1 MKNTSQKNDINADL
15 KEFCK
20 SSDSALFVLAQHCSM
35 IRGKGAFA
43 KMPLTPTLIGL
54 IFVDVSEFDGAARC
68 NKYLQLNMAGFYSMV
83 TDTIYL
89 TPFIEASISWYA
101 SYGAKTER
109 RFPIHYKPIPTKEM
123 LSDLGKALTPRLK
136 QDLQP
141 TVFDINNPNDIAC
154 ALEAFFDEEEKECVL
169 DSSAFKYIDCQDY
182 AEYALLTNNNIA
194 MYVENPENWA
204 NMAADMVMAE
214 PTIRKTLTNHLQH
227 IKNIQTIQ
235 EAIKNDPNHYWHKI
249 KKLID
254 VIRGKKTVFV
264 RLYNGIEF
272 KIETEKLYK
281 YTGVY
286 THWGD
291 YETPAGYPRNGAIK
305 KNQHL
310 EFKVDDIKQVM
321 YRGKTIFGTAE

>member
-1 MKNTSQKNDINADL
+1 
-15 KEFCK
+15 
-20 SSDSALFVLAQHCSM
+20 
-35 IRGKGAFA
+35 
-43 KMPLTPTLIGL
+43 
-54 IFVDVSEFDGAARC
+54 
-68 NKYLQLNMAGFYSMV
+68 
-83 TDTIYL
+83 
-89 TPFIEASISWYA
+89 
-101 SYGAKTER
+101 
-109 RFPIHYKPIPTKEM
+109 
-123 LSDLGKALTPRLK
+123 
-136 QDLQP
+136 
-141 TVFDINNPNDIAC
+141 
-154 ALEAFFDEEEKECVL
+154 
-169 DSSAFKYIDCQDY
+169 
-182 AEYALLTNNNIA
+182 
-194 MYVENPENWA
+194 
-204 NMAADMVMAE
+204 MAADMVMAE

-254 VIRGKKTVFV
+254 AIRGKKTVFV

-310 EFKVDDIKQVM
+310 EFKVDDIKQAM